1 MTTKRRN
8 TKKKQT
14 YTLSEFKTWLDGY
27 CSAHPSG
34 WSPSA
39 EQWKLISEK
48 LSSIV
53 EEEPEVREQPRFIP
67 PMPVH
72 NPYNPPAQG
81 PIEYP
86 QPWFASNTTSSKSS
100 NKEPDTA
107 TLTPRDPTQPMR
119 VKNKEAHETSSDFT

>member
-27 CSAHPSG
+27 CAAHPSG

-48 LSSIV
+48 LFSIV
-53 EEEPEVREQPRFIP
+53 EEEPEVREQPQFIPPIP
-67 PMPVH
+67 PMPLH
-72 NPYNPPAQG
+72 NPYNPPAQ
-81 PIEYP
+81 YP
-86 QPWFASNTTSSKSS
+86 QPRFSPNTTLSESS

-107 TLTPRDPTQPMR
+107 VLTPRDPTQPMR

>member
-27 CSAHPSG
+27 CSAHPNE

-48 LSSIV
+48 LFSIV
-53 EEEPEVREQPRFIP
+53 EEEEPQPPRFAP
-67 PMPVH
+67 PP
-72 NPYNPPAQG
+72 PAYNPPYPQV
-81 PIEYP
+81 PVEYP
-86 QPWFASNTTSSKSS
+86 RPQFASNTTSLDSQPMESS
-100 NKEPDTA
+100 TVA
-107 TLTPRDPTQPMR
+107 ALTPSDPTQPMR
-119 VKNKEAHETSSDFT
+119 VKNKEAHEKSSDFG

>member
-27 CSAHPSG
+27 CSAHPSE

-48 LSSIV
+48 LFSIV
-53 EEEPEVREQPRFIP
+53 EEEPEVQERPQFIP
-67 PMPVH
+67 PMPAH
-72 NPYNPPAQG
+72 NTYNIPAQ
-81 PIEYP
+81 YP
-86 QPWFASNTTSSKSS
+86 QPRFAPNTTLTESSNTES
-100 NKEPDTA
+100 DTA
-107 TLTPRDPTQPMR
+107 RLTPRDPTQPMR

>member
-27 CSAHPSG
+27 CSAHPSE

-48 LSSIV
+48 LISIV

-119 VKNKEAHETSSDFT
+119 VKNKEAHEKSSDFT

>member
-39 EQWKLISEK
+39 EQWKIISEK
-48 LSSIV
+48 LFSIV
-53 EEEPEVREQPRFIP
+53 EEEPEVREQPQFIP

-72 NPYNPPAQG
+72 NTYNPPVQ
-81 PIEYP
+81 YP
-86 QPWFASNTTSSKSS
+86 QPRFAPKPTLTESS